1 MNQFSSLDQK
11 NIHDTLINGG
21 LIAFPTESMFG
32 LGCDPGNKKAVE
44 KLKKIKN
51 RPQAM
56 GFILLTPDLV
66 TISQWIDPDKKQ
78 TEIVSTPVKRPTT
91 YIVPASNSAPC
102 WLTTNNTL
110 ALRINKDP
118 IVQSLSDMLGLPII
132 STSANRHG
140 EAPCKS
146 ASEVQ
151 KTMGSLLDYII
162 EGEKGSFERPSTIID
177 LCSGKTIRP

>member
-78 TEIVSTPVKRPTT
+78 TEIISTPVKRPTT
-91 YIVPASNSAPC
+91 YIVPASESAPP

-110 ALRINKDP
+110 AIRINNDP
-118 IVQSLSDMLGLPII
+118 IIKSLSDMLGLPII

-140 EAPCKS
+140 DAPCMS
-146 ASEVQ
+146 AGEVQ
-151 KTMGSLLDYII
+151 KIMGPVLDYII

>member
-1 MNQFSSLDQK
+1 MFSSLDQK
-11 NIHDTLINGG
+11 NIHEILINGG

-32 LGCDPGNKKAVE
+32 LGCNPDNKKAVE

-51 RPQAM
+51 RPQEM
-56 GFILLTPDLV
+56 GFILLTPNLA

-78 TEIVSTPVKRPTT
+78 AEIISTSAQRPTT
-91 YIVPASNSAPC
+91 YIVPASESAPP

-118 IVQSLSDMLGLPII
+118 IIQSLSDMLDLPII

-140 EAPCKS
+140 EAPCMS
-146 ASEVQ
+146 AGEVQ
-151 KTMGSLLDYII
+151 KIMGPVLDYII